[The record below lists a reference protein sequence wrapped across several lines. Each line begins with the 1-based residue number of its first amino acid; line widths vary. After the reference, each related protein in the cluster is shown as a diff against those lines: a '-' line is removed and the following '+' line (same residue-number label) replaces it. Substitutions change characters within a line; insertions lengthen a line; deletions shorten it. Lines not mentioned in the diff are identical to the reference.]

1 MQCNIATEIFV
12 FWGINL
18 LLTRAFVLNS
28 TRQGSG
34 FELDYYGYRHVQNPD
49 FKETASSSCV
59 PLVFK

>member
-34 FELDYYGYRHVQNPD
+34 FELDYYGYRHVQ
-49 FKETASSSCV
+49 FA
-59 PLVFK
+59 